1 MWVTATFLALV
12 SMAAICLLLWRRRHF
27 SYFEK
32 LGIPGPKPSLIWG
45 NIGEYQ
51 SMPHYKVL
59 EKWFRQYG
67 DVFGYYNG
75 DVPFVALK
83 DLDFVEYV
91 CVRNF
96 QNFVDRGVIMAMDS
110 KHPILGRSIMHES
123 APRWKSIRNSVA
135 YGFSTTK
142 LKLMMPSIKEKVD
155 TFLKLLDEHAD
166 SGEEVN
172 VLSKYEELSMECV
185 TRSLFGLDEHFLG
198 KPDHP
203 LIVVAKAAFRG
214 LMTGC
219 LHVIAQ
225 STTTFG
231 TLMKPFYLLA
241 YAAGEFTFQTLSDET
256 GKLVNLRRNNPA
268 YRRKDMLQN
277 LLDAEYTDDPTGL
290 SSTASPNGNSKTR
303 PLTVQEVVV
312 NAATLFVAGF
322 ETMASALSYVTFALA
337 KHPKIQAKVRKEA
350 ADAISASGSLD
361 YEVVTRRLKYLSQVI
376 DEALRRYP
384 PAPTSIT
391 RQAKEDFVYKD
402 TKFKAGTCFMIPQ
415 YHLHMEPR
423 FWPNPE
429 EFNPERFSPE
439 NLSAQK
445 KCAHVPFGIGP
456 RNCVGRRMALLQLK
470 YAVARLVLKY
480 RLELGAS
487 QEGTMDIEEYCFLS
501 APTTGPWIVF
511 HRL

>member
-1 MWVTATFLALV
+1 MAVFSQPMYSVFLT
-12 SMAAICLLLWRRRHF
+12 
-27 SYFEK
+27 K
-32 LGIPGPKPSLIWG
+32 
-45 NIGEYQ
+45 
-51 SMPHYKVL
+51 PHYKVL

-67 DVFGYYNG
+67 DMFGYYNG

-83 DLDFVEYV
+83 DLDFVEHV

-96 QNFVDRGVIMAMDS
+96 QNFVDRGIIMAMDS

-123 APRWKSIRNSVA
+123 APRWKSVRNSVA

-142 LKLMMPSIKEKVD
+142 LKLMLPSIKEKVD

-203 LIVVAKAAFRG
+203 LILVAKAAFR
-214 LMTGC
+214 
-219 LHVIAQ
+219 
-225 STTTFG
+225 
-231 TLMKPFYLLA
+231 
-241 YAAGEFTFQTLSDET
+241 
-256 GKLVNLRRNNPA
+256 
-268 YRRKDMLQN
+268 
-277 LLDAEYTDDPTGL
+277 
-290 SSTASPNGNSKTR
+290 GNSKTR

-337 KHPKIQAKVRKEA
+337 KHPKIQEKVRKEA

-391 RQAKEDFVYKD
+391 RQAKEDFVYNG

-429 EFNPERFSPE
+429 EFNPGRFSPE
-439 NLSAQK
+439 NSSAQK

-480 RLELGAS
+480 RFELGAS
-487 QEGTMDIEEYCFLS
+487 QEVSSPIQVLVRSRIASALITLIALHWERMDKFCCPCLEALI
-501 APTTGPWIVF
+501 
-511 HRL
+511 